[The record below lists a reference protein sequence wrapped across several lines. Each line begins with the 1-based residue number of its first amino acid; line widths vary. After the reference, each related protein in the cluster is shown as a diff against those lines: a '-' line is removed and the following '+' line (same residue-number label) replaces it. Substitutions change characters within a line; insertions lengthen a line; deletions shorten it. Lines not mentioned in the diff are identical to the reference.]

1 MSARVEANARL
12 TGTVGVCGAASAGI
26 ATGVPIHRPLIYRA
40 VGPPRL
46 ATSLLGPVTVVLTL
60 VVFGTRVELWL
71 FGYRLGFAWASV
83 HHASSYLWFAA
94 MLVHVINYL
103 TQPPRLAPADW
114 RDHQRE
120 APSRQ
125 TLVAGSLILGI
136 VLATLLLPFPT
147 PFALPAGGG

>member
-12 TGTVGVCGAASAGI
+12 TGTVGVCGAARAGI

-60 VVFGTRVELWL
+60 VVFD
-71 FGYRLGFAWASV
+71 
-83 HHASSYLWFAA
+83 
-94 MLVHVINYL
+94 VINYL
-103 TQPPRLAPADW
+103 TQAPRLALADW